1 MNKYFIGLMSGT
13 SMDAVDAAL
22 VDFTEQRPVLLHTI
36 NHPIPSAL
44 RKEILALESKGKK
57 VTLEQ
62 LAILDIR
69 TGKLFSD
76 AVHALLEASRTRP
89 IQIEAI
95 GCHGQ
100 TIMHR
105 PDATI
110 PFTVQIGDPNTLAEL
125 TRITTVADFRRRDIA
140 AGGQGAPLVPAFH
153 QALFHTRSHE
163 RVILNIGGM
172 ANITI
177 LPSDSQ
183 HPVTG
188 FDTGPGNILMDEWI
202 QQHQKQPMDKDGT
215 WAASGKVEPLLLEK
229 MLKDEF
235 FSRPPPKSTGRETFN
250 LNWLDKLIK
259 RCRKRLIRKNVQA
272 TLCELSA
279 RTIVEAILQYAPDA
293 KEVLVC
299 GGGAHNLA
307 LMFRLQALL
316 GNKKLFTTEDYEL
329 DPDWIEAMAFAWLA
343 KQTLEGQPGNLPG
356 VTGARHPVVLGGIYQ
371 GRGNIHG
378 ARPR

>member
-22 VDFTEQRPVLLHTI
+22 VDFTEQRPVLLHAI

-100 TIMHR
+100 TIMHQ

-177 LPSDSQ
+177 LPPDSQ

>member
-13 SMDAVDAAL
+13 SMDAIDAAL
-22 VDFTEQRPVLLHTI
+22 VDFSEQQPVLLHAI

-44 RKEILALESKGKK
+44 RKEILALETKGEKF
-57 VTLEQ
+57 TLEQ
-62 LAILDIR
+62 LASLDIR
-69 TGKLFSD
+69 TGKLLSD
-76 AVHALLEASRTRP
+76 AVHALLEAARIRP
-89 IQIEAI
+89 IQIAAI

-100 TIMHR
+100 TIMHQ
-105 PDATI
+105 PDAET
-110 PFTVQIGDPNTLAEL
+110 PFTMQIGDPNTLAEL
-125 TRITTVADFRRRDIA
+125 TKITTVADFRRRDIA
-140 AGGQGAPLVPAFH
+140 AGGQGAPLVSAFH
-153 QALFHTRSHE
+153 QALFQTRSYE

-177 LPSDSQ
+177 LPSDS

-202 QQHQKQPMDKDGT
+202 RQHQKQPMDKDGA

-235 FSRPPPKSTGRETFN
+235 FSRLPPKSTGRETFN
-250 LNWLDKLIK
+250 LNWLNKLIK
-259 RCRKRLIRKNVQA
+259 RCHKRLIRKNVQA

-299 GGGAHNLA
+299 GGGSHNLA

-316 GNKKLFTTEDYEL
+316 GNKKLLSTEDYDL

-343 KQTLEGQPGNLPG
+343 KQTLEGKPGNLPE
-356 VTGARHPVVLGGIYQ
+356 VTGASHAVVLGGIYQ
-371 GRGNIHG
+371 
-378 ARPR
+378 AKPLTTSAPST

>member
-1 MNKYFIGLMSGT
+1 VS
-13 SMDAVDAAL
+13 
-22 VDFTEQRPVLLHTI
+22 
-36 NHPIPSAL
+36 
-44 RKEILALESKGKK
+44 
-57 VTLEQ
+57 
-62 LAILDIR
+62 
-69 TGKLFSD
+69 
-76 AVHALLEASRTRP
+76 
-89 IQIEAI
+89 
-95 GCHGQ
+95 
-100 TIMHR
+100 
-105 PDATI
+105 
-110 PFTVQIGDPNTLAEL
+110 
-125 TRITTVADFRRRDIA
+125 
-140 AGGQGAPLVPAFH
+140 AFH
-153 QALFHTRSHE
+153 QALFQTRLYE

-177 LPSDSQ
+177 LPSDSN
-183 HPVTG
+183 PITG

-202 QQHQKQPMDKDGT
+202 RQHQKQSMDKDGT

-250 LNWLDKLIK
+250 LNWLNKLIK

-279 RTIVEAILQYAPDA
+279 RTIVEAILQHAPDA

-316 GNKKLFTTEDYEL
+316 GNKKLLTTEDYEL

-343 KQTLEGQPGNLPG
+343 KQTLEGKPGNLPD
-356 VTGARHPVVLGGIYQ
+356 VTGATHSVVLGGIYQ
-371 GRGNIHG
+371 
-378 ARPR
+378 AKPLATDTSST